1 MYINKQENKDIWN
14 YILMEN
20 ISIPKDWKI
29 MGIKA

>member
-1 MYINKQENKDIWN
+1 MYINKQENKDIRN

-20 ISIPKDWKI
+20 ISIPKDWTI